1 MCGQVPVT
9 GFGST
14 SKYDLNMMRK
24 HFLGHI
30 SFYNWDVKTF
40 SSIKI
45 YFV

>member
-9 GFGST
+9 GFPPPPPP
-14 SKYDLNMMRK
+14 DLNMMRK